1 MKNKK
6 TLNSGIINFDIIPKN
21 INKIVNKI
29 VNKYNNYIYKK
40 ITTNDY
46 EILVEHL
53 NSIPKDKVDEF
64 CDWMRKVTYS
74 DFLNTPDHRMN
85 KGTIIGEKFCDV
97 FNLQYGERIGYDAS
111 FNKKKISIKTQ
122 MNLCQK
128 KAQKT
133 KPIILANSLGDNNF
147 DKTFNIDFDYLICI
161 DSTQCGIF
169 VALKENLNLG
179 KDNCKASQTTISIP
193 FKCMNVI
200 KEPNYKLISDKSNE
214 NFEKVE

>member
-1 MKNKK
+1 
-6 TLNSGIINFDIIPKN
+6 
-21 INKIVNKI
+21 
-29 VNKYNNYIYKK
+29 
-40 ITTNDY
+40 
-46 EILVEHL
+46 
-53 NSIPKDKVDEF
+53 
-64 CDWMRKVTYS
+64 MRKVTYS

-147 DKTFNIDFDYLICI
+147 DKTFNIDFDYL
-161 DSTQCGIF
+161 
-169 VALKENLNLG
+169 
-179 KDNCKASQTTISIP
+179 
-193 FKCMNVI
+193 
-200 KEPNYKLISDKSNE
+200 
-214 NFEKVE
+214 